1 MSSAIND
8 LPHLNTMADKAF
20 LIVKCNLCDDI
31 IVDDVKMIERK
42 FASVERLGE
51 RGV

>member
-20 LIVKCNLCDDI
+20 LIVKCNSI
-31 IVDDVKMIERK
+31 QYYSRRYEMIK
-42 FASVERLGE
+42 GE
-51 RGV
+51 LQVWSGGECE